1 MVKTRAMKGG
11 CLTGLAK
18 SKKGGCKV
26 GKKRATGTYADAD
39 FKRTKKGR
47 THVMPDGTIMSG
59 ATHSKSSRRVAKK
72 AKGKKRKL
80 YGY

>member
-11 CLTGLAK
+11 CLKGLIK

-26 GKKRATGTYADAD
+26 GKKR
-39 FKRTKKGR
+39 KSKS
-47 THVMPDGTIMSG
+47 THRMPDGTIMSG
-59 ATHSKSSRRVAKK
+59 AKHSKSSKVI
-72 AKGKKRKL
+72 GKRNL